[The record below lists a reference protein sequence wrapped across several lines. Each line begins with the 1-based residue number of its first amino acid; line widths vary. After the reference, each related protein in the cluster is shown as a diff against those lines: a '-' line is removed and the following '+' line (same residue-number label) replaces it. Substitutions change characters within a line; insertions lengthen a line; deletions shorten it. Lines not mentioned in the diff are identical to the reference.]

1 MSICAFKV
9 IDQRLLFLILEHCD
23 ISQNK
28 IKAFSFYYSPWL
40 EIFLFVKSTKWWYH
54 RRHLLLYF
62 LTLCWLRTTN
72 SLILIE
78 GGNFF
83 MCYLQPDFAKLHLEN
98 CHHISCKICSIWA
111 PEVINTNSIYS
122 TLQFC
127 CFISWEEF

>member
-1 MSICAFKV
+1 MY
-9 IDQRLLFLILEHCD
+9 LYFLIVEYYE

-28 IKAFSFYYSPWL
+28 IKAFSVHYGPWL
-40 EIFLFVKSTKWWYH
+40 EIFLFVKRIKWWYR

-83 MCYLQPDFAKLHLEN
+83 YVLPSTWL
-98 CHHISCKICSIWA
+98 CKITPWKLSSYFLQNMQHLSSRGNKHQLNLQHFAILLFHILRRIL
-111 PEVINTNSIYS
+111 VTYIYM
-122 TLQFC
+122 
-127 CFISWEEF
+127 